1 MGEGMN
7 MTVING
13 RLLKAILHSKTEKKT
28 YCNNY
33 KDVIKTAAVV
43 SRCVSIIK

>member
-1 MGEGMN
+1 MN

-13 RLLKAILHSKTEKKT
+13 RLLKAILHSKSEKET

-33 KDVIKTAAVV
+33 NDIVIKTAAIV